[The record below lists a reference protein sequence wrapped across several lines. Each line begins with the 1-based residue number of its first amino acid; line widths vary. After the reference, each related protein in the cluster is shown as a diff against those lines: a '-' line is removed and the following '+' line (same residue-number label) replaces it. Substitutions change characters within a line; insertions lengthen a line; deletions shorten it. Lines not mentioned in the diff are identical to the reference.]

1 MQGDLASWLD
11 AASGTAEEFV
21 DRVWRLAVRRPP
33 EPDARDRALA
43 KLRDGTLSRAGLL
56 RELVSSEEFDRVA
69 LLDDARSPPASG
81 HARATAAGRGVRAC
95 CTRPRRPTSGRSRSR
110 GRSPATTASGVCS
123 MSATPSPSPLTS
135 PA

>member
-56 RELVSSEEFDRVA
+56 RELVSSEGVDRGA
-69 LLDDARSPPASG
+69 LLDDALAFAPG
-81 HARATAAGRGVRAC
+81 GRA
-95 CTRPRRPTSGRSRSR
+95 RPRDGRRPSRR
-110 GRSPATTASGVCS
+110 RPVHAPGT
-123 MSATPSPSPLTS
+123 
-135 PA
+135 